1 MTVRVGR
8 EIGEEVLNPPNSASS
23 SCTELPPVRV
33 LETDPLLPRFGVE
46 AGTSEVEER
55 PLPMEEDALTR
66 CFTTRV

>member
-1 MTVRVGR
+1 MTVRLGR

-23 SCTELPPVRV
+23 SCTELPPVRA
-33 LETDPLLPRFGVE
+33 LETDPLLPRFGVD

-55 PLPMEEDALTR
+55 PLLIEVEGLTR